1 MEGRLKIQI
10 CYLNKNYNI
19 TRKTGDM
26 KKQKKKSNKQSR
38 REIIADVKRR
48 EVEWR
53 KERRKERWRIC
64 KSHIMLWGTFISF
77 FLLLI
82 FVMLSDIRNTFSNII
97 LGLIA
102 INGGIYLFMYILFK
116 AARNLIIR
124 IPLKNGESTGNTQW
138 LLDSS
143 ETLVEPEYLS
153 RYDDKQIV
161 IDNDGISV
169 RVLCFLIWLVIFL
182 AMVYLGLT
190 PSKLATE
197 DYGSTLL
204 LLELY
209 LLILALGISAILQPW
224 QRIVFDRVSRTVTI
238 PGRLLLHKK
247 ETIPYSQAELTIRY
261 YMGRGSLGVVT
272 SIIISNSNSPSLL
285 SGVSLMPGDID
296 EARRFARFI
305 QLYMEK
311 EELPDIPEFEK
322 YRNEVNV

>member
-1 MEGRLKIQI
+1 
-10 CYLNKNYNI
+10 
-19 TRKTGDM
+19 M
-26 KKQKKKSNKQSR
+26 KKRKKKSNKQSR

-82 FVMLSDIRNTFSNII
+82 FVMLLDIRNTFSNII

-116 AARNLIIR
+116 AARNLTIR

-153 RYDDKQIV
+153 RCDDKQIV
-161 IDNDGISV
+161 IDNDGISMRMV
-169 RVLCFLIWLVIFL
+169 IFLIWLFVFL
-182 AMVYLGLT
+182 VSVCAGLI
-190 PSKLATE
+190 PSNLTTE
-197 DYGSTLL
+197 DYGSILL

-209 LLILALGISAILQPW
+209 LIILAAGISAILQPW
-224 QRIVFDRVSRTVTI
+224 RRIVFDRVSKTVTI

-261 YMGRGSLGVVT
+261 YRHSSRLAAD
-272 SIIISNSNSPSLL
+272 IIISNANSPSLL
-285 SGVSLMPGDID
+285 SGVSLMPGDPD
-296 EARRFARFI
+296 KARCFARFI
-305 QLYMEK
+305 QLYMEE

-322 YRNEVNV
+322 YRSKVNV

>member
-1 MEGRLKIQI
+1 
-10 CYLNKNYNI
+10 
-19 TRKTGDM
+19 M
-26 KKQKKKSNKQSR
+26 KQRKKKSNKQSR

-48 EVEWR
+48 EAEWR
-53 KERRKERWRIC
+53 RKKRKERWRIC

-77 FLLLI
+77 YSLLI
-82 FVMLSDIRNTFSNII
+82 FVMLSDIRNTFTNVM

-116 AARNLIIR
+116 AARNLTIR
-124 IPLKNGESTGNTQW
+124 IPLKNGESTGNTQC
-138 LLDSS
+138 LPDSS

-153 RYDDKQIV
+153 RCDDKQIV

-190 PSKLATE
+190 PSKLTTE
-197 DYGSTLL
+197 DNGSTLL

-209 LLILALGISAILQPW
+209 LLILTPGISAILQPW
-224 QRIVFDRVSRTVTI
+224 RRIVFDRVSRTVTI

-261 YMGRGSLGVVT
+261 YMGPGSLGCVS

-285 SGVSLMPGDID
+285 SGVSLMDGDMD
-296 EARRFARFI
+296 KARRFARFI
-305 QLYMEK
+305 QLYMEE
-311 EELPDIPEFEK
+311 EELPDMPEFEK
-322 YRNEVNV
+322 YRNKKEQEHTEIEKEIPIWKR

>member
-1 MEGRLKIQI
+1 
-10 CYLNKNYNI
+10 
-19 TRKTGDM
+19 M
-26 KKQKKKSNKQSR
+26 KKRKKKSNKQSG

-153 RYDDKQIV
+153 RCDDKQIV

-169 RVLCFLIWLVIFL
+169 RVLFFLIWLVIFL

-261 YMGRGSLGVVT
+261 YMGRGSLGCVS

-285 SGVSLMPGDID
+285 SGVSLMDGDMD
-296 EARRFARFI
+296 KARRFARFI
-305 QLYMEK
+305 QLYMEE

-322 YRNEVNV
+322 YRNKKEQEHTEIEKEIPIWKR

>member
-1 MEGRLKIQI
+1 
-10 CYLNKNYNI
+10 
-19 TRKTGDM
+19 M
-26 KKQKKKSNKQSR
+26 KKRKKKSNKQSG

-116 AARNLIIR
+116 AARNLTIR

-153 RYDDKQIV
+153 RCDDKQIV

-169 RVLCFLIWLVIFL
+169 RVLFFLIWLVIFL

-224 QRIVFDRVSRTVTI
+224 RRIVFDRVSRTVTI

-296 EARRFARFI
+296 EETNNDSS
-305 QLYMEK
+305 QE
-311 EELPDIPEFEK
+311 
-322 YRNEVNV
+322 

>member
-1 MEGRLKIQI
+1 
-10 CYLNKNYNI
+10 
-19 TRKTGDM
+19 M
-26 KKQKKKSNKQSR
+26 KKRKKKSNKQSR

-82 FVMLSDIRNTFSNII
+82 FVMLLDIRNTFSNII

-116 AARNLIIR
+116 AARNLTIR

-153 RYDDKQIV
+153 RCDDKQIV

-169 RVLCFLIWLVIFL
+169 RVLLFLIWLVIFL

-209 LLILALGISAILQPW
+209 FLILALGISAILQPW
-224 QRIVFDRVSRTVTI
+224 RRIVFDRASRTVTI

-285 SGVSLMPGDID
+285 SGVSLMLGDID

>member
-1 MEGRLKIQI
+1 
-10 CYLNKNYNI
+10 
-19 TRKTGDM
+19 M
-26 KKQKKKSNKQSR
+26 KKRKKKSNKQSG

-53 KERRKERWRIC
+53 KERWRIC
-64 KSHIMLWGTFISF
+64 KSHIILWGTFISF
-77 FLLLI
+77 FPLLV
-82 FVMLSDIRNTFSNII
+82 FVTGSDIRNTFTNII

-153 RYDDKQIV
+153 RCDDKQIV

-169 RVLCFLIWLVIFL
+169 RVLFFLIWLVIFL

-224 QRIVFDRVSRTVTI
+224 RRIVFDRVSKTVTI

-247 ETIPYSQAELTIRY
+247 ETIPYSQSELTIRY
-261 YMGRGSLGVVT
+261 YRHSSRLAAD
-272 SIIISNSNSPSLL
+272 IIISNANSSSLL
-285 SGVSLMPGDID
+285 SGVSLMPGDLD
-296 EARRFARFI
+296 KARRFARFI
-305 QLYMEK
+305 QLYMEE
-311 EELPDIPEFEK
+311 EELSDIPEFEK
-322 YRNEVNV
+322 YRSKVNV

>member
-1 MEGRLKIQI
+1 
-10 CYLNKNYNI
+10 
-19 TRKTGDM
+19 M
-26 KKQKKKSNKQSR
+26 KKRKKKSNKQSR

-153 RYDDKQIV
+153 RCDDKQIV

-169 RVLCFLIWLVIFL
+169 RVLFFLIWLVIFL

-261 YMGRGSLGVVT
+261 YMGRGSLGCVS

-285 SGVSLMPGDID
+285 SGVSLMDGDMD
-296 EARRFARFI
+296 KARRFARFI
-305 QLYMEK
+305 QLYMEE

-322 YRNEVNV
+322 YRNKKEQEHTEIEKEIPIWKR

>member
-1 MEGRLKIQI
+1 
-10 CYLNKNYNI
+10 
-19 TRKTGDM
+19 M

-48 EVEWR
+48 EAEWR

-64 KSHIMLWGTFISF
+64 KSHIILWGIFISF
-77 FLLLI
+77 FPLLV
-82 FVMLSDIRNTFSNII
+82 FVTGSDIRNTFTNII
-97 LGLIA
+97 LGLIT
-102 INGGIYLFMYILFK
+102 INGWICLCMYLLFK
-116 AARNLIIR
+116 EARNLTVW
-124 IPLKNGESTGNTQW
+124 IPLKNGESTGNAQW
-138 LLDSS
+138 LPDSS
-143 ETLVEPEYLS
+143 GIPVEPEYLS
-153 RYDDKQIV
+153 RCDDKQIV
-161 IDNDGISV
+161 IDNDGISMRMV
-169 RVLCFLIWLVIFL
+169 IFLIWLFVFL
-182 AMVYLGLT
+182 VSVCAGLI
-190 PSKLATE
+190 PSNLTTE

-224 QRIVFDRVSRTVTI
+224 QRIVFDRVSKTVTI

-247 ETIPYSQAELTIRY
+247 ETIPYSQTELTIRY

-322 YRNEVNV
+322 YRSKVNV